1 MEMRL
6 LDADNKFIGILPDD
20 FEFAAKTTC
29 NPAKVAFYKGPKHLF
44 STDFNVPKTIF
55 EGDILRVKLDSGIN
69 FYYLATKVRE
79 PLRNVEQML
88 TVWRSLR
95 EIVRRLKHERQ
106 ARDQLS
112 TWDQQIYEVLFNE
125 KQQPVSRRDTG
136 LLVQRDLEQFVDRV
150 QVFGDK
156 RAQIKRS
163 TKPISPAIPLDK
175 NKKG

>member
-6 LDADNKFIGILPDD
+6 LDADNKFIGILPDN
-20 FEFAAKTTC
+20 FEFTAKKNCT
-29 NPAKVAFYKGPKHLF
+29 PAKVAFYKGPKHLF
-44 STDFNVPKTIF
+44 STDFDTPRSVAKYDT
-55 EGDILRVKLDSGIN
+55 LRVKLDSGIN

-79 PLRNVEQML
+79 PMRNVEQML
-88 TVWRSLR
+88 IVWRSLR
-95 EIVRRLKHERQ
+95 EIVGRIRHERK

-125 KQQPVSRRDTG
+125 KQQPISRRDTG

-163 TKPISPAIPLDK
+163 TEPISPTIPLDK